1 MNRQIT
7 PRPQPVTP
15 HQQPIL
21 SENQQLI
28 RPVSRFVS
36 PQAIELLRLVRHRA
50 LPVLR
55 GLENLA
61 IRTGEAA
68 EPCYLFDFL
77 PGTSLDRLTD
87 EELADWQPEER
98 IAYLAELAEI
108 IDFLH
113 HQGEYGLMH
122 LDIKPAN
129 LLLDPDKRPA
139 LIDFDTLQCV
149 QPSVGDRTVDEP
161 SDQSG
166 ITCTPGYAAPEI
178 LLGHPVP
185 ASDLYALGLCLLWLL
200 SDYDPDTS
208 DPLTL
213 PAAVASLPPALATCA
228 ARCLMTDPE
237 RRFPDGSALAAALRN
252 TLRPVT
258 QAEPDATEPAAVEPA
273 DAEPFSAS
281 LPTANPVTAE
291 PAAGVAASDP
301 ASASVAPPPAGQAAE
316 PAQPSFSRLFSVWD
330 GAEFG
335 CELAVQ
341 LREYYRRVLV
351 IDGDLICP
359 QADLLLGK
367 KSRPNSFL
375 APPGTD
381 NLNEVLAE
389 VQRGTLTPGRLRE
402 LAWPSLTADV
412 DLVVFGDTLD
422 DYEHIPPGS
431 FLQLLE
437 IARQSYP
444 AVVILLNRFIYDAF
458 TCLGLMSADQ
468 VLIPASGSVA
478 SFRSF
483 NRSIDFLA
491 LRRQL
496 DPARVRFVA
505 FPYDERTDL
514 SLGTLNAL
522 AENRLIGSVQADLA
536 RQRRRGSAKPYAVS
550 VSTAN
555 AKEYNGII
563 ARLNHQ
569 SRKESPDADRH
580 LPRPV
585 RRTIRLLLHPAP
597 APG

>member
-1 MNRQIT
+1 MKRQYA
-7 PRPQPVTP
+7 P
-15 HQQPIL
+15 HQQPKL
-21 SENQQLI
+21 SDNQQLI
-28 RPVSRFVS
+28 RPVSRFVC
-36 PQAIELLRLVRHRA
+36 PPAVEMLRQIRHRA

-55 GLENLA
+55 GLEDLA
-61 IRTGEAA
+61 VREGDAI

-77 PGTSLDRLTD
+77 PGTSLNRLTA
-87 EELADWQPEER
+87 EELAGWRRDAR
-98 IAYLAELAEI
+98 VAYLAELAEI
-108 IDFLH
+108 VDFLH
-113 HQGEYGLMH
+113 HQGETGLMH

-129 LLLDPDKRPA
+129 LLLDPDQRPA
-139 LIDFDTLQCV
+139 LIDFETLQIV
-149 QPSVGDRTVDEP
+149 QPAVTGNRNLPHPDDQPATRIDKCHTVSANSEP
-161 SDQSG
+161 AAILG
-166 ITCTPGYAAPEI
+166 ITCTPGYAAPEV

-208 DPLTL
+208 DPLNL

-228 ARCLMTDPE
+228 ARCLMTDPDC
-237 RRFPDGSALAAALRN
+237 RYPDGAALADALRN
-252 TLRPVT
+252 SLAPGPMT
-258 QAEPDATEPAAVEPA
+258 AAEPAAVAAEELAKEPA
-273 DAEPFSAS
+273 E
-281 LPTANPVTAE
+281 E
-291 PAAGVAASDP
+291 PAAGPAEKPAAPDP
-301 ASASVAPPPAGQAAE
+301 TLVGQPAE
-316 PAQPSFSRLFSVWD
+316 PVQPTFSRLFSVWD

-367 KSRPNSFL
+367 KSRPNSLL

-381 NLNEVLAE
+381 NLNQVLAE
-389 VQRGTLTPGRLRE
+389 AQRGTLTPGRLRE

-412 DLVVFGDTLD
+412 DLFVFGDNLD

-458 TCLGLMSADQ
+458 TCLGLMNADQ
-468 VLIPASGSVA
+468 VLVPASGSVA

-483 NRSIDFLA
+483 NRSIEFLA
-491 LRRQL
+491 LRRQI

-514 SLGTLNAL
+514 SLGTLNTL
-522 AENRLIGSVQADLA
+522 AENRLIGSVQIDLA

-550 VSTAN
+550 VSAAN

-580 LPRPV
+580 LARPI
-585 RRTIRLLLHPAP
+585 RRTIRILSQQAP
-597 APG
+597 SPG